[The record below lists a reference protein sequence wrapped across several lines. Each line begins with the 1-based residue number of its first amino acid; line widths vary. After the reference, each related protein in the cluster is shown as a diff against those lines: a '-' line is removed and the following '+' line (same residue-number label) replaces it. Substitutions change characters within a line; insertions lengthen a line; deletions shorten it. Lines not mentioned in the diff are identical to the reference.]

1 MKFAIQRVAK
11 ANLTIQNQLYSK
23 INKGIVVLIGI
34 THSDTILD
42 IPKVANKII
51 GLRIFNDQNHKMNL
65 SLLDINGEILI
76 VSQFTLYSDCTNG
89 NRPSF
94 TNAASPEHA
103 KKIYNEFV
111 NYINRKVAKV
121 QTGKFGANMQIS
133 LVNDGPATF
142 IIETDEK

>member
-1 MKFAIQRVAK
+1 MKVAIQRVVK

-34 THSDTILD
+34 THSDTISD

-65 SLLDINGEILI
+65 SLLDIKGEILI

>member
-1 MKFAIQRVAK
+1 MINLSKSEYFFFAK
-11 ANLTIQNQLYSK
+11 S
-23 INKGIVVLIGI
+23 
-34 THSDTILD
+34 
-42 IPKVANKII
+42 
-51 GLRIFNDQNHKMNL
+51 NDVYL
-65 SLLDINGEILI
+65 SLLDIKGEILI

>member
-1 MKFAIQRVAK
+1 MKFAIQRVIK

-23 INKGIVVLIGI
+23 INKGIVVLIGV
-34 THSDTILD
+34 THSDTISD

-51 GLRIFNDQNHKMNL
+51 RLRIFNDQNHKMNL
-65 SLLDINGEILI
+65 SLLDIKGEILI
-76 VSQFTLYSDCTNG
+76 VSQFTLYSDYING

-94 TNAASPEHA
+94 KNAASPEHA

-111 NYINRKVAKV
+111 NYMNSKVTKV
-121 QTGKFGANMQIS
+121 QTGKFGENMQIS